1 MSADYYITLSG
12 CDDKTEIVLNL
23 DEAQADVL
31 RKFASRINERSGFE
45 CQPKMKIA
53 EATQRQIEADTQAVA
68 AAANEKE
75 TQS

>member
-31 RKFASRINERSGFE
+31 HKFASRINERSEFD
-45 CQPKMKIA
+45 CQPKMRIT
-53 EATQRQIEADTQAVA
+53 EASPEQIEADTQAAA